1 MLKKRVRRKWR
12 SVMATNRE
20 NEFTISDDGLGDG
33 YYASRYVHEIW
44 AATKSPYFLLGT
56 AAVALPAKRPLEI
69 GFFRTYGVIVMTP
82 ALHNV
87 VFLPPAAAP
96 S

>member
-1 MLKKRVRRKWR
+1 
-12 SVMATNRE
+12 MATDRKTDLAISE
-20 NEFTISDDGLGDG
+20 EGFGNE

-44 AATKSPYFLLGT
+44 AATRSSYFLLGT
-56 AAVALPAKRPLEI
+56 AAAALPAKRPLEI
-69 GFFRTYGVIVMTP
+69 GFFRTHGVIVMTP

-87 VFLPPAAAP
+87 VFVPPAAAP